1 MSMPMSIQEVALR
14 LSALDSR
21 LVRAVVEW
29 NAEEL
34 SNALVEYQN
43 LRKNLKVR
51 LLDEPVSLVDDTEA
65 AEIIKKILGGN
76 GLPSDKVIE
85 QLSSHLSVEGML
97 TDFDE
102 EEIAQLGADL
112 FYNWFSHHEYITGLA
127 ELRPLIVRRNVSA
140 SVPRL
145 ARQTKDCYAFQ
156 QYDAAYSLCRMIIEA
171 SVRDICVRCRLF
183 PDLGENVILFEKH
196 RWCDLR
202 DKVSSGSLRE
212 SLKILYADLSTVLH
226 GRKSVSRD
234 DARRA
239 FKDTLQIVE
248 QLYSANNL

>member
-1 MSMPMSIQEVALR
+1 MSTSIQEDALR
-14 LSALDSR
+14 LAALDRR
-21 LVRAVVEW
+21 LVQAVVEW
-29 NAEEL
+29 NTEEL
-34 SNALVEYQN
+34 STALVEYQT

-51 LLDEPVSLVDDTEA
+51 LLNEPVSLIEHAEA
-65 AEIIKKILGGN
+65 AEIVKKILGGA

-85 QLSSHLSVEGML
+85 QLSSHLTAEG
-97 TDFDE
+97 TISEFDE

-127 ELRPLIVRRNVSA
+127 ELRPLIVRGQVSE
-140 SVPRL
+140 SISRL
-145 ARQTKDCYAFQ
+145 VRQTKDCYAFQ
-156 QYDAAYSLCRMIIEA
+156 QYDAAYSLCRTIIEA
-171 SVRDICVRCRLF
+171 SVRDICVKCGLF

-196 RWCDLR
+196 RWRDLR
-202 DKVSSGSLRE
+202 DKVASGALRE
-212 SLKILYADLSTVLH
+212 SLKVVNADLSTVLH